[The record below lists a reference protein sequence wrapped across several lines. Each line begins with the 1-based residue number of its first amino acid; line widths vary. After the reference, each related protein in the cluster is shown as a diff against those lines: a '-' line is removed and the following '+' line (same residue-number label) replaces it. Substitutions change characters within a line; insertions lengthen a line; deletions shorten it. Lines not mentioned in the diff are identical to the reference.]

1 MNDKTDK
8 NRFENICVVFMSFIT
23 TGINV
28 NYGKCHECFHVQAMS
43 SNKRRATKKMHV
55 SFSCLL
61 DDGSERYIRWAKLDE
76 ACITDDGRRWRGRPG
91 VADAESPFFRG
102 LKKKERWEK

>member
-43 SNKRRATKKMHV
+43 SNKRRATKKNAR
-55 SFSCLL
+55 FLQLL
-61 DDGSERYIRWAKLDE
+61 AG
-76 ACITDDGRRWRGRPG
+76 
-91 VADAESPFFRG
+91 
-102 LKKKERWEK
+102 